1 MNKKLISLGI
11 FLLVLVLVIA
21 TYFNKKNGD
30 RVEINF
36 FALDTFVNITLYE
49 EDNEIDYDV
58 WLDELKEKTDYYE
71 GLFSRTLE
79 GSDLYNINN
88 RKNDEVEISI
98 DTAFLMYFG
107 KKYNKEVCDKFDI
120 SIGSL
125 TQLWTDARENGKLP
139 DENDILNL
147 KESNSYKF
155 EIALFDE
162 NMKEYNAEDIFDPLY
177 KLVMED
183 DKSYMEFIKSIK
195 EKYSS
200 CKIKLKND
208 NSIYDFGAIA
218 KGYIADAISYEI
230 KSNNGKSGIINLGG
244 NVLCIG
250 EKTDGKDY
258 NIGILKPFSDGVMID
273 RVEIKDK
280 SCTTSGVYQRYVEI
294 DNKIYSHILD
304 KETGYPIDNELLSAS
319 IITNN
324 SILSDC
330 LSTTCMLLGAR
341 ESEELI
347 NELVDKYGIGVEFV
361 MVDRDFNILK
371 ESYGG

>member
-1 MNKKLISLGI
+1 MKINKKLISLGI
-11 FLLVLVLVIA
+11 FVLVLILF
-21 TYFNKKNGD
+21 TSIFFNKKNSD

-58 WLDELKEKTDYYE
+58 WLDELKEKVDYYE
-71 GLFSRTLE
+71 SLFSRTLE
-79 GSDLYNINN
+79 DSDLYRINN

-98 DTAFLMYFG
+98 ETAILMYFA
-107 KKYNKEVCDKFDI
+107 KRYNREICDKFDI

-125 TQLWTDARENGKLP
+125 IQLWTDVRENGKLP
-139 DENDILNL
+139 EEKDIINL
-147 KESNSYKF
+147 KESKSYNF
-155 EIALFDE
+155 EIFLFD
-162 NMKEYNAEDIFDPLY
+162 NDMKEYKVEDIFSSIYDC
-177 KLVMED
+177 VMND
-183 DKSYMEFIKSIK
+183 DKTYMELIKDLL
-195 EKYSS
+195 EKYNI
-200 CKIKLKND
+200 CKIKFKND
-208 NSIYDFGAIA
+208 NAIYDFGGIA

-230 KSNNGKSGIINLGG
+230 KNNNCKSGIINLGG

-250 EKTDGKDY
+250 KKPDGKDY
-258 NIGILKPFSDGVMID
+258 NIGILKPFSEGIMID
-273 RVEIKDK
+273 RVEIEDK
-280 SCTTSGVYQRYVEI
+280 SCTTSGVYQRYVDI
-294 DNKIYSHILD
+294 DGKIYSHILD

-319 IITNN
+319 VITNN

-371 ESYGG
+371 K